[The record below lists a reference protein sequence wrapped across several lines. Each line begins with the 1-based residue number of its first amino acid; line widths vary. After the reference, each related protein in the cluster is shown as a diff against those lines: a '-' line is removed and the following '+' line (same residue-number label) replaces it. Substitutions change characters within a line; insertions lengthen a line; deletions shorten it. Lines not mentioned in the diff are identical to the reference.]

1 MLNDMNTAQLEK
13 EVLQYIK
20 DLPKEALQE
29 VIDFIR
35 FLRQKNSVK
44 SLEYIQHETSTLNAS
59 QIVHLE
65 EEFEY
70 YQKKY
75 PRE

>member
-1 MLNDMNTAQLEK
+1 MNTAQLEK

-44 SLEYIQHETSTLNAS
+44 SL
-59 QIVHLE
+59 
-65 EEFEY
+65 
-70 YQKKY
+70 
-75 PRE
+75 